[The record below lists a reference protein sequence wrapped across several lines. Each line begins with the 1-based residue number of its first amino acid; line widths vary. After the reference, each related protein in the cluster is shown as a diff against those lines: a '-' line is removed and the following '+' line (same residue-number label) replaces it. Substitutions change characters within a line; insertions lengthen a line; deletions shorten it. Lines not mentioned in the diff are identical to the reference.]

1 MPFILQVD
9 HESGKA
15 RATATGV
22 VTLEEIRSHL
32 DEEFRRSGLAYREL
46 IDATGATLAISAQ
59 EAWNVVEL
67 LRSYGRTGALG
78 PTAVIVADELSYG
91 MCRMIGILLDD
102 VCELRPFRASD
113 RAAAEQWLAAAP
125 VAPAQA

>member
-1 MPFILQVD
+1 MPIVLDVD
-9 HESGKA
+9 HPNQGA
-15 RATATGV
+15 HAVATGV
-22 VTLEEIRSHL
+22 ITLEEIRSHME
-32 DEEFRRSGLAYREL
+32 EEFRRSGLAYREL
-46 IDATGATLAISAQ
+46 IDASGARLAISAQ
-59 EAWNVVEL
+59 EAWSVMEL
-67 LRSYGRTGALG
+67 LRSYGRKGALG
-78 PTAVIVADELSYG
+78 PTAIIVADELSYG